1 MAFYMKPGRGP
12 MMKTGQGIPQTFQS
26 PEKQAAALYQ
36 KKQDPKDGDT
46 LPSYKTKSTKSVNT
60 PKVEGKTTTTY
71 KEPKK
76 TAKGDAAYAAL
87 TPAQRKAQD
96 DKYKA
101 LNTKT
106 TTTKSKPAKT
116 KTVDTSKTTT
126 IGTET
131 ENQVKKKN
139 TNKVENRVAKQI
151 AEKKARL
158 IKKRK
163 DSGDAANRVLDRRS
177 ANGRQLTAKDLTK
190 AQKAGDFA
198 AFSGDP
204 LRKVNNVSTRK
215 QVRDEVKEI
224 SAKPKG

>member
-1 MAFYMKPGRGP
+1 MKPGRGP

-106 TTTKSKPAKT
+106 TTTKSKPAQT

-126 IGTET
+126 IGTKT
-131 ENQVKKKN
+131 DNQVKKEGN
-139 TNKVENRVAKQI
+139 IKVENRQAKAI

-158 IKKRK
+158 IKKRS
-163 DSGDAANRVLDRRS
+163 DSSAAANRVLDRRS
-177 ANGRQLTAKDLTK
+177 AGGRKLTAKDLTK
-190 AQKAGDFA
+190 AQLAGDFA